1 MNTQIRSSGSV
12 KIISLNTVDIM
23 RRLKE
28 SARLLKLENHDVTD
42 VYLFGSLAQGKAVP
56 GSDADV
62 MIVLRK
68 SDKMIIDRVT
78 DFMDSFTDVGIGVDI
93 FPYTEEEVDEFVKN
107 KKLFIKEVL
116 AYRIKLA

>member
-1 MNTQIRSSGSV
+1 MQIRSSGSV
-12 KIISLNTVDIM
+12 KIISLNTEDIM

-28 SARLLKLENHDVTD
+28 SAHLLKLGNHEVTG
-42 VYLFGSLAQGKAVP
+42 VYLFGSLAKGKAVP

-68 SDKMIIDRVT
+68 SDKMIIDRII
-78 DFMDSFTDVGIGVDI
+78 DFMDSFKDVGIGVDI

-107 KKLFIKEVL
+107 KRYFIKEVL
-116 AYRIKLA
+116 AHRIKLA

>member
-1 MNTQIRSSGSV
+1 V
-12 KIISLNTVDIM
+12 KIISLNTDDIM

-28 SARLLKLENHDVTD
+28 SAHLLRLENHEVTD
-42 VYLFGSLAQGKAVP
+42 VYLFGSLATGKAVP

-68 SDKMIIDRVT
+68 SDKRIIDRVT
-78 DFMDSFTDVGIGVDI
+78 DFMDCFCDVGIGVDI

-107 KKLFIKEVL
+107 KRLFIREVQ
-116 AYRIKLA
+116 ANRIKLA

>member
-1 MNTQIRSSGSV
+1 MQIRSSGSV
-12 KIISLNTVDIM
+12 KIISLNTEDIM

-28 SARLLKLENHDVTD
+28 SAHLLKLENHDVTD

-78 DFMDSFTDVGIGVDI
+78 DFMDYFCDAGIGVDI
-93 FPYTEEEVDEFVKN
+93 FPYTKDEVGEFVKD
-107 KKLFIKEVL
+107 KSLFFREVL
-116 AYRIKLA
+116 AHRIKLA

>member
-1 MNTQIRSSGSV
+1 MQIRSSGSV
-12 KIISLNTVDIM
+12 KIISLNTDDIM
-23 RRLKE
+23 KRLKE
-28 SARLLKLENHDVTD
+28 SAHLLKLENHEVTD

-78 DFMDSFTDVGIGVDI
+78 DFMDSFKDVGIGVDI
-93 FPYTEEEVDEFVKN
+93 FPYTEEEVNEFVKN
-107 KKLFIKEVL
+107 KKLFIREVL
-116 AYRIKLA
+116 AHRIKLA

>member
-1 MNTQIRSSGSV
+1 MQIRSSGSV
-12 KIISLNTVDIM
+12 KIISLDTNDIM

-28 SARLLKLENHDVTD
+28 SAHLLKLGNHQVTD
-42 VYLFGSLAQGKAVP
+42 IYLFGSLAKGKAVP

-78 DFMDSFTDVGIGVDI
+78 DFMDSFCDVGIGVDI

-107 KKLFIKEVL
+107 KKLFFREVL
-116 AYRIKLA
+116 AHRIKLA

>member
-1 MNTQIRSSGSV
+1 MQIISSGSV
-12 KIISLNTVDIM
+12 KIISLNTDDIL

-28 SARLLKLENHDVTD
+28 SAHLLKLENHEVRD
-42 VYLFGSLAQGKAVP
+42 VYLFGSLAKGKAVP

-78 DFMDSFTDVGIGVDI
+78 DFMDYFKDVGIGVDI

-107 KKLFIKEVL
+107 KRLFFREVL
-116 AYRIKLA
+116 AHRIKLA